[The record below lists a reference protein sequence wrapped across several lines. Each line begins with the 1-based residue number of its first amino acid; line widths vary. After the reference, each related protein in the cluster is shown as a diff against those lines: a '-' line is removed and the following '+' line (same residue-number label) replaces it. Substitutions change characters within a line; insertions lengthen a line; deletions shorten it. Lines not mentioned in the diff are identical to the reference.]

1 MCLHEEKASFRYPWN
16 IHMYLIFPLAA
27 ITLFTAFAFGWQ
39 GEGPYHVFTEFRA
52 AYPFLSRVFHS
63 ITDWGNPLLYCI
75 YVMLLIRAI
84 RTGDIKIIWNI
95 VCVLILSLLFLGI
108 FLQLLKY
115 GLGMPRP
122 GIPWPPRP
130 WSSASYTSFPSGHTA
145 NILVSVIPLGI
156 WIRDLRF
163 RTLLSLLAAC
173 MGISRI
179 WLGVHH
185 PVDIAGSIVFGSV
198 AAWCI
203 VCFASSGFGRIHMK
217 TIKEKA

>member
-115 GLGMPRP
+115 GLGYAAPRYSLASEAVVVS
-122 GIPWPPRP
+122 GIHIVSLRAYGEY
-130 WSSASYTSFPSGHTA
+130 SCFGHPSGNLDSGSPVQDTPFPA
-145 NILVSVIPLGI
+145 RSLYGDIP
-156 WIRDLRF
+156 DL
-163 RTLLSLLAAC
+163 
-173 MGISRI
+173 
-179 WLGVHH
+179 
-185 PVDIAGSIVFGSV
+185 AGS
-198 AAWCI
+198 
-203 VCFASSGFGRIHMK
+203 SSSR
-217 TIKEKA
+217 

>member
-130 WSSASYTSFPSGHTA
+130 WSSAAYTSFPSG
-145 NILVSVIPLGI
+145 
-156 WIRDLRF
+156 IRRIFLF
-163 RTLLSLLAAC
+163 RSSL
-173 MGISRI
+173 
-179 WLGVHH
+179 WE
-185 PVDIAGSIVFGSV
+185 
-198 AAWCI
+198 
-203 VCFASSGFGRIHMK
+203 SGFGISGSGHSFPCSQLVWGYPGSGWEF
-217 TIKEKA
+217 IIPLILQGALFSGVSLPGVLCVLHPPVLGEYI